1 MFKVT
6 GSVLQEGCLVKTCK
20 SGTVVDSLADEC
32 VELIENAVDTILD
45 EKLNERGLIDIVTNV
60 TNDNI
65 SVTAI
70 NEAVTEDSKYKN
82 PGDGH

>member
-1 MFKVT
+1 M
-6 GSVLQEGCLVKTCK
+6 QEGCLVKTCK

-32 VELIENAVDTILD
+32 VELIENEVDKILD
-45 EKLNERGLIDIVTNV
+45 EKLDERGLMNIVTNV

-70 NEAVTEDSKYKN
+70 NEAVTEDGKYKN
-82 PGDGH
+82 PGDGY